1 MLSAAETSLGERSR
15 ARATLPR
22 TASPLPVIPMLPVIP
37 TLPVIPAKAGISPL
51 WRDKSMPVLSV
62 HKPSSDHPW
71 E

>member
-37 TLPVIPAKAGISPL
+37 ALTVIPAKAGISPL